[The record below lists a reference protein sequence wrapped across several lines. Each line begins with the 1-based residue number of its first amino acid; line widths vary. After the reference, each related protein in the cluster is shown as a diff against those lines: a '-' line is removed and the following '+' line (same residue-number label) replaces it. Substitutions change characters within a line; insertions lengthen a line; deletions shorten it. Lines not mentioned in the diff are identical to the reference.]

1 MKVLCFL
8 SCHHNTK
15 AELFFIFKPPNQ
27 KRIIAWECLKQQKGR
42 RKSRKCGEI
51 STVNLF
57 AVDVFISQ
65 CFVRLFVC
73 AQTSSQAFKMRS
85 HYLWGPSLLDGI
97 WVSRKI
103 VIRNK
108 VCLCFYRSK
117 CLQMMRQL
125 MFHSFIVSWCVT
137 VSSQS
142 FRALHYFFTSW
153 RFGYHF
159 AFSFQCFSSQPLRV
173 ESRNIKMVI
182 FQSFG
187 IVEWGCNVRAISV
200 D

>member
-125 MFHSFIVSWCVT
+125 MSQFHRKVFELYTIFSLPDVLVIISRSASNVFLLNLFGW
-137 VSSQS
+137 SQEI
-142 FRALHYFFTSW
+142 LKWWFFNLL
-153 RFGYHF
+153 G
-159 AFSFQCFSSQPLRV
+159 
-173 ESRNIKMVI
+173 
-182 FQSFG
+182 
-187 IVEWGCNVRAISV
+187 
-200 D
+200 